1 MKKNTGYREM
11 LRDRCPK
18 VVNYALKWCKAKER
32 WLNYVYD
39 NQIWPLKSK
48 KERLNQTKLILGIV
62 NGKHEFDFHNTICW
76 KDITPEEVYYWTY
89 VENWVTFFQE
99 KYQYIENMY
108 QNSIILGKPIEVCK
122 FEIMKNYLIQLCPKS
137 DDSEEEVIEKSQYV
151 NDLTDYLIDCFDGNQ

>member
-48 KERLNQTKLILGIV
+48 KERLNQTKLILG
-62 NGKHEFDFHNTICW
+62 
-76 KDITPEEVYYWTY
+76 
-89 VENWVTFFQE
+89 
-99 KYQYIENMY
+99 
-108 QNSIILGKPIEVCK
+108 NS
-122 FEIMKNYLIQLCPKS
+122 
-137 DDSEEEVIEKSQYV
+137 
-151 NDLTDYLIDCFDGNQ
+151 